1 MICNYFN
8 GFANICKKKNYKMNS
23 NSDRFA
29 DDMDMDK
36 FEQLRM
42 DYWKMNSDTP
52 INCFVDY
59 MWAALEAMEWFGLY
73 LCDEC
78 GSRLGDDLQQIVID
92 FWEENRSAEIN
103 RVPHN
108 DHNDDPSTTSTC
120 LGCVENQPNQLAHMG
135 HGGCLHNADD
145 VDLSD
150 DEEEGPPPAPDV
162 VMVSISRRSSCK
174 RYAGKYIKNTVIV
187 RGAPLYVK
195 TNSRGAKFFLFRG
208 WGNWLF
214 SDSEQDIETGMAA
227 ISSIS
232 RTASLPCEPGIKYE
246 TVSDVDAIND
256 DDVWT
261 VDESIVVRAGQV

>member
-1 MICNYFN
+1 MEGTYFN
-8 GFANICKKKNYKMNS
+8 RFANTCKEKNYKLNS
-23 NSDRFA
+23 NTDRFA

-73 LCDEC
+73 LW
-78 GSRLGDDLQQIVID
+78 DDVYSQHWSEHQIVIE
-92 FWEENRSAEIN
+92 FCEENQWVENSSVTQN
-103 RVPHN
+103 VG
-108 DHNDDPSTTSTC
+108 DDPPTTPTC

-145 VDLSD
+145 DDLSD
-150 DEEEGPPPAPDV
+150 DEEAAPDV
-162 VMVSISRRSSCK
+162 LVVSISRRSSCK
-174 RYAGKYIKNTVIV
+174 RYAGKYIKNTIIV

-195 TNSRGAKFFLFRG
+195 TNSRGAKFFLFRNDV
-208 WGNWLF
+208 GNWSF
-214 SDSEQDIETGMAA
+214 SDSEQDIETCMAA

-232 RTASLPCEPGIKYE
+232 TTASLPCEPGIKYE
-246 TVSDVDAIND
+246 TVSDADAIND
-256 DDVWT
+256 NDVWA
-261 VDESIVVRAGQV
+261 VDESIVVRVGQV